1 MPEDITIAM
10 PGAEPITG
18 AVATLFPAVAAEGNP
33 LLSIVPGFW
42 QDFLAAPWG
51 WMASSGEALLDFFLN
66 VSGWGAVFS
75 YTLLLFPAFLLFGGI
90 CSTSLAVYSLP
101 FRSGRL
107 DFIKMMFLAWWDA
120 GLAIWLYWVG
130 LGRFIFVI
138 FGWFFLFGR
147 FAMQMIAEVF
157 RQLIILPFSK
167 TGQMT
172 RSYFQPGVPWIAFL
186 LVVFWSLVEALI
198 FTYTLYPTIT
208 EVLAGIV
215 GSQPPPLTAPLLYVF
230 LAFLI
235 LGSFACIHALA
246 EAVKNK
252 EYKYIVQMVVIEIF
266 VMVFEVMFLYRELV
280 DAITPWIAQQTS
292 EQFRPGI
299 FFTLGLATFAWIGI
313 RGMTWFLFGQYGT
326 PPLLAF
332 ISRRPMVDPDSMP
345 QPALEQGPPP
355 APWWK
360 APLEDFKKEIG
371 WLHDKACEL
380 LEYLT
385 LPFIHVLAGTLNFGI
400 ILVTGNRVF
409 TIPFKSL
416 QEALQVKESLPFLR
430 VQAKKANA

>member
-130 LGRFIFVI
+130 LGRFTFVI

-186 LVVFWSLVEALI
+186 LVVFWGLVEALI
-198 FTYTLYPTIT
+198 FT
-208 EVLAGIV
+208 
-215 GSQPPPLTAPLLYVF
+215 
-230 LAFLI
+230 
-235 LGSFACIHALA
+235 
-246 EAVKNK
+246 
-252 EYKYIVQMVVIEIF
+252 
-266 VMVFEVMFLYRELV
+266 
-280 DAITPWIAQQTS
+280 
-292 EQFRPGI
+292 
-299 FFTLGLATFAWIGI
+299 
-313 RGMTWFLFGQYGT
+313 
-326 PPLLAF
+326 
-332 ISRRPMVDPDSMP
+332 
-345 QPALEQGPPP
+345 
-355 APWWK
+355 
-360 APLEDFKKEIG
+360 
-371 WLHDKACEL
+371 
-380 LEYLT
+380 
-385 LPFIHVLAGTLNFGI
+385 
-400 ILVTGNRVF
+400 
-409 TIPFKSL
+409 
-416 QEALQVKESLPFLR
+416 
-430 VQAKKANA
+430 